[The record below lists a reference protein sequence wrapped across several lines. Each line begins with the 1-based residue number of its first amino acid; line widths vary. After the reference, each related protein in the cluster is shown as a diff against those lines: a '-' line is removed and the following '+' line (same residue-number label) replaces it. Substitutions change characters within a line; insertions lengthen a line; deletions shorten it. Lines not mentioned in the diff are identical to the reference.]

1 MDLPVTKKVAT
12 QQIRKY
18 TPRRVNVQVF
28 ILLGNKMARSNHEC
42 NFLLPKCLSSS
53 PVPLYRANRHF

>member
-28 ILLGNKMARSNHEC
+28 ILLGKKWRVQTMNAISFSQNVSVLH
-42 NFLLPKCLSSS
+42 LS
-53 PVPLYRANRHF
+53 LYIG